1 MLRLSTRK
9 DKRLMLVLHGKKIHF
24 GSINGYTY
32 VDGASEKTKENYIL
46 RHGNED
52 WTTIN
57 PGSLSRYILWGNS
70 RDIEK
75 NADAYADRFLNGI
88 NLLV

>member
-1 MLRLSTRK
+1 
-9 DKRLMLVLHGKKIHF
+9 MLVIQGKKIHF

-52 WTTIN
+52 WTQVN
-57 PGSLSRYILWGNS
+57 PGSLSRYILWGDS
-70 RDIEK
+70 HDIIK
-75 NADAYADRFLNGI
+75 NANAYSDRFLGGI
-88 NLLV
+88 NILI